1 MKKMTPPK
9 DLGKA
14 IKAGYMPMFMT
25 GEEIKTHFAPHQGD
39 KDTVNLPKNEKANK
53 YDIGERQE
61 TDSELWDRK
70 LTESKQTGEQ
80 RYGKDAFKRDRYGA
94 WRSLNGPSLAR
105 AGIGPKTS
113 IESVAKTQGIQGYV
127 PVEAHADPAVG
138 KQQLLGGHHRVALS
152 AAQFPSHIFPVKYH
166 NDLQEA
172 KSEKGYL

>member
-1 MKKMTPPK
+1 MKPPK
-9 DLGKA
+9 DVGKA
-14 IKAGYMPMFMT
+14 MKAGYMPMFMT

-39 KDTVNLPKNEKANK
+39 KETVDLPKNEKANI

-70 LTESKQTGEQ
+70 LTEAKQTGEQ

-113 IESVAKTQGIQGYV
+113 IESVAKTHGVEGYV
-127 PVEAHADPAVG
+127 PVEAHATEGD

-152 AAQFPSHIFPVKYH
+152 AEQFKQHIFPIKYH

>member
-14 IKAGYMPMFMT
+14 MKAGYQPMFMT

-39 KDTVNLPKNEKANK
+39 KDIVNLPKKEKANK

-80 RYGKDAFKRDRYGA
+80 RYGKDAFKQDRYGG
-94 WRSLNGPSLAR
+94 WRSLNGPALRSM
-105 AGIGPKTS
+105 GIGPKTS
-113 IESVAKTQGIQGYV
+113 IESVSKTHGIQGYV
-127 PVEAHADPAVG
+127 PVEAHADPSIG

-152 AAQFPSHIFPVKYH
+152 AEQFKQHIFPVKYH

-172 KSEKGYL
+172 KSEKGYQ